1 MNAQGTDGYNWHVN
15 EVKLGDRTFRQYE
28 ANGNGGQLLM
38 VLPEA
43 DLVVVFTAGN
53 YMNYGVW
60 RRFRDELLPQYILAA
75 IRD

>member
-1 MNAQGTDGYNWHVN
+1 
-15 EVKLGDRTFRQYE
+15 
-28 ANGNGGQLLM
+28 M
-38 VLPEA
+38 VVPEA

-75 IRD
+75 IKD